1 MTPDTIRQHAEAEAR
16 RIAYESGDP
25 GANNPRAVLALM
37 HRAMLSNPLTRAMAW
52 RFVAGEDLES
62 ALKVVREESRM
73 PGDDETR
80 RIVPSTPRLDALP
93 KPATGATVDLG
104 ALASGFDA
112 TARQP
117 GLGRNNGPLTLV
129 FVSFAMPDAALARLV
144 DQAAKADAILV
155 LRGLVDNSLTQTASR
170 VRQLIGSRRVAV
182 QIDPQA
188 FDRYAVTQTPS
199 FVLVRDGAGAAPCT
213 SGLCVPGNGYVIAAG
228 DVSLD
233 YALAFFQRSAPAF
246 SKDAGAFLMRL
257 KAPAG

>member
-1 MTPDTIRQHAEAEAR
+1 MSAFDALRVAL
-16 RIAYESGDP
+16 
-25 GANNPRAVLALM
+25 LALPAIACALA
-37 HRAMLSNPLTRAMAW
+37 RAQAPVVTDADIERA
-52 RFVAGEDLES
+52 RHS
-62 ALKVVREESRM
+62 QPVVTDADIERARARHRM

-93 KPATGATVDLG
+93 RPATGATVDLG

-117 GLGRNNGPLTLV
+117 GLGRNSGPLTLV

-188 FDRYAVTQTPS
+188 FDRYGVRQTPS
-199 FVLVRDGAGAAPCT
+199 FVLVRDGADAGSCT
-213 SGLCVPGNGYVIAAG
+213 TGICVSTDGFVMAAG

-246 SKDAGAFLMRL
+246 VRDAGTVLQRL
-257 KAPAG
+257 KRAENR